1 MASNKTVLFF
11 FLLLTFSQLGKA
23 QSFATWEIGISG
35 GGAGYIGDL
44 NQNNLL
50 KISGFNAG
58 IFAKRNF
65 NAHLGLRINYNYGQI
80 QAYDSDS
87 DNEQFRERNLSF
99 KTKLNEGTAIFDFNF
114 FDYKINGGNKWFT
127 PYLFA
132 GVGFVNFKPEI
143 KYQGVTYRLDR
154 QLTEG
159 QDNRYANTV
168 MTIPYGGGI
177 RYNYKDTWSIFSE
190 IGYRTAFTDYIDD
203 VSGRYPDMP
212 SQLATVVGSPQI
224 NLSNPSANP
233 LVGIPGTQRG
243 DFRKRDTY
251 LFVSIGISF
260 TFVSSKCYS
269 F

>member
-1 MASNKTVLFF
+1 MALNKSVLFF
-11 FLLLTFSQLGKA
+11 FLLLTFSQLIKA

-58 IFAKRNF
+58 VFAKRNF
-65 NAHLGLRINYNYGQI
+65 NSHLGLRVNYNYGQI
-80 QAYDSDS
+80 QANDANS
-87 DNEQFRERNLSF
+87 DNEQFRDRNLRF
-99 KTKLNEGTAIFDFNF
+99 KTKLNEGSAIFDFNF

-143 KYQGVTYRLDR
+143 KYEGVTYRLDR
-154 QLTEG
+154 WLTEG
-159 QDNRYANTV
+159 QDDNYANTV
-168 MTIPYGGGI
+168 LTIPYGAGL

-190 IGYRTAFTDYIDD
+190 IGYRTTLTDYIDD
-203 VSGRYPDMP
+203 VSGLYPIDQKFVGDNRPLNISDP
-212 SQLATVVGSPQI
+212 SLTHSGT
-224 NLSNPSANP
+224 
-233 LVGIPGTQRG
+233 PGVQRG